1 MAKKLFLQ
9 PHYGDIAWSC
19 GGLVTK
25 HKKESIVVSI
35 FPPKRK
41 FYRLKFMGIIYRK
54 KKREEKQFEK
64 LIGFKGIYLKFK
76 SAFLRGRTLETL
88 FDKNLNE
95 LEQQQGVDLRGYL
108 SKLILQEGI
117 TEVYCPKA
125 QRNMI
130 DHLIVKQAVYGLT
143 ATDITIYFYED
154 FPNFLPEAKKT
165 TKKSKTKTIK
175 VDISDVIE
183 EKIQAIIL
191 YESLV
196 QPYFRSKEK
205 LVELIRKTPFETFWL
220 ED

>member
-1 MAKKLFLQ
+1 MKLFLQ

-19 GGLVTK
+19 GGLVAK
-25 HKKESIVVSI
+25 HKKESIIVSI

-41 FYRLKFMGIIYRK
+41 FFRLKLKGIVYRR
-54 KKREEKQFEK
+54 KKREENHFEK
-64 LIGFKGIYLKFK
+64 LFGFKGIYLKYK

-95 LEQQQGVDLRGYL
+95 LEQQQVVALRDYL
-108 SKLILQEGI
+108 SNLILQEGI

-143 ATDITIYFYED
+143 ATDITIYYYED

-165 TKKSKTKTIK
+165 SKKSKTKTIK

-191 YESLV
+191 YDSLV
-196 QPYFRSKEK
+196 KPYYRSEEK
-205 LVELIRKTPFETFWL
+205 LVELIRKTPFETYWL